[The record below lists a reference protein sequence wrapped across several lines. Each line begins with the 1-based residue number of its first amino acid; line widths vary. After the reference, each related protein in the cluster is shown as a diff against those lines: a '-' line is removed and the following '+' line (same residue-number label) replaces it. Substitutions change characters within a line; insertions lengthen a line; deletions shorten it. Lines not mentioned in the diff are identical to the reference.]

1 MMTMIITLE
10 QTLVEQKNLSQLCS
24 DAPPKQL
31 NTNEIFTPNAFYGND
46 MIYKRYAGLP
56 VHYPLKAVLPHGPEV
71 AYTLE
76 MLWDNEMR
84 NSLPE
89 IWCYSNLSIQKY
101 SQALRNFKI
110 EKKVVPSASP
120 FLYLTKLIKTNSIPP
135 KREGTIFFPSHSTHH
150 ITDNSDFELL
160 ASKLDCLG
168 EEYRPIT
175 VCVYWRDFN
184 LGHHL
189 PFEKRGMKIAS
200 SGHIYDPNFL
210 FRFYHLCSLHKYS
223 CSHNHGTAIFYSIKA
238 GCSYFH
244 LDAEEVYSSSLRQIK
259 NPDISLAN
267 DPAKFIFTEVTSLND
282 KINQAR
288 IFRDL
293 FAVPKQELTSEQID
307 FVDEILGYQFLKTP
321 TELQNVIIAAE
332 AKYVANAEI
341 AFQSQRQNLPRRIFS
356 KLSHFFK
363 H

>member
-1 MMTMIITLE
+1 MMAMIITLE
-10 QTLVEQKNLSQLCS
+10 QTLIEQKNLSQLCS
-24 DAPPKQL
+24 DTPPKQL

-46 MIYKRYAGLP
+46 IIYKHYAGLP
-56 VHYPLKAVLPHGPEV
+56 VHYPLKAVLPHGEDYTNIKDEV
-71 AYTLE
+71 WSDEL
-76 MLWDNEMR
+76 L

-89 IWCYSNLSIQKY
+89 IWCYSNLRIQKY
-101 SQALRNFKI
+101 SQALKNLKI

-135 KREGTIFFPSHSTHH
+135 ERKGTIFFPSHSTHH
-150 ITDNSDFELL
+150 ITDNSDFEAL

-189 PFEKRGMKIAS
+189 PFEKRGMRIVSA
-200 SGHIYDPNFL
+200 GHIYDPNFL

-223 CSHNHGTAIFYSIKA
+223 CSNAHGTAIFYSIKS

-244 LDAEEVYSSSLRQIK
+244 LDADDLYSSFLIK
-259 NPDISLAN
+259 INNPDSVLAN
-267 DPAKFIFTEVTSLND
+267 DPAKFIFTEVTSLKD
-282 KINQAR
+282 KINQVR
-288 IFRDL
+288 IFGDL
-293 FAVPKQELTSEQID
+293 FAFPKQELTSEQID

-321 TELQNVIIAAE
+321 TELKNVIMAAE
-332 AKYVANAEI
+332 AKYVANAEL
-341 AFQSQRQNLPRRIFS
+341 AFQFQRQDLPRRIFS
-356 KLSHFFK
+356 KLSRFFK